1 MRSRIAVLAVL
12 VAAGIPAEVS
22 GQVVSMRNLSF
33 GTILSGTTSSVN
45 KTSANS
51 AQWRFTGLFALGGNF
66 VLTLPTTMSG
76 PGTAIALTFST
87 TDGQRST
94 TNNPATGTSFN
105 PHVSQSVSVLF
116 NGTVYVW
123 LGASVSP
130 PINQKAGTY
139 TATVVLTTTGML

>member
-1 MRSRIAVLAVL
+1 MLAVL
-12 VAAGIPAEVS
+12 VTAGIPAEAS
-22 GQVVSMRNLSF
+22 GQVVRMRDLSF
-33 GTILSGTTSSVN
+33 GTILSGTTSSVS
-45 KTSANS
+45 KTSPNS
-51 AQWRFTGLFALGGNF
+51 AQWRFTGLFALGGSF
-66 VLTLPTTMSG
+66 VLTLPTTLTG

-94 TNNPATGTSFN
+94 TNNPTTGTSFN
-105 PHVSQSVSVLF
+105 PNVSQSVSALF

-130 PINQKAGTY
+130 PINQQAGTY

>member
-1 MRSRIAVLAVL
+1 MLAVL
-12 VAAGIPAEVS
+12 VAAGIPAEAN
-22 GQVVSMRNLSF
+22 GQVVRMRDLTF
-33 GTILSGTTSSVN
+33 GTILSGTTSSVS

-51 AQWRFTGLFALGGNF
+51 AQWRFTGTFALGGNF
-66 VLTLPTTMSG
+66 TLTLPTTMTG

-94 TNNPATGTSFN
+94 TNNPTTGTSFN

-116 NGTVYVW
+116 SGTVYVW

>member
-1 MRSRIAVLAVL
+1 MLAVL
-12 VAAGIPAEVS
+12 VAAWIPAEAT
-22 GQVVSMRNLSF
+22 GQVVRMRDLSF
-33 GTILSGTTSSVN
+33 GTILSGTTSSVS

-51 AQWRFTGLFALGGNF
+51 AQWRFTGLFALGGSF
-66 VLTLPTTMSG
+66 VLTLPTTLTG

-94 TNNPATGTSFN
+94 TNNPSTGTSFD

-130 PINQKAGTY
+130 PINQQAGTY
-139 TATVVLTTTGML
+139 SATVVLTTTGML